1 MVITK
6 DDAVLLL
13 LRAKPMDRIRLMKAL
28 FLLWHRSGRNIPGYF
43 RFEPYLYGPCSF
55 EVYSFLDD
63 LCARRLIV
71 QLPHP
76 VERWPEYYLTARG
89 REAAER
95 AAKSADPQIRL
106 QLEQVAKEVSELEFS
121 ELLRRV
127 HEEAPEFAVNSVGRF
142 WSAGPLVGT
151 RVCAE

>member
-1 MVITK
+1 VAIAK
-6 DDAVLLL
+6 NDAVLLL

-28 FLLWHRSGRNIPGYF
+28 FLLWQRSGRNIPGYF

-63 LCARRLIV
+63 LCARRRIV

-95 AAKSADPQIRL
+95 AAKAVNSQIRL
-106 QLEQVAKEVSELEFS
+106 QLEQVAEEVSELELP
-121 ELLRRV
+121 ELLRRL
-127 HEEAPEFAVNSVGRF
+127 HEEAPEFAVNPISRF
-142 WSAGPLVGT
+142 WSADSLVGA

>member
-1 MVITK
+1 VVITK

-13 LRAKPMDRIRLMKAL
+13 LRAKPMDRIRLMQAL
-28 FLLWHRSGRNIPGYF
+28 FLLWKRSGRNIPGYF

-95 AAKSADPQIRL
+95 AAKSADPQMRL
-106 QLEQVAKEVSELEFS
+106 QVEQVAKEVSELEFS

-127 HEEAPEFAVNSVGRF
+127 YEEAPEFAVNSVGRF
-142 WSAGPLVGT
+142 GPTGPLVGA
-151 RVCAE
+151 RVCAG